1 MRPNALKLGEKIMF
15 FRILINFII
24 GYVRVAVEGYYIERF
39 INICKN
45 EKIAVWNLKR
55 NNDVKLFLNV
65 GLKDYRRILKVAKK
79 TKCKVKIQRKRGV
92 PFVLNR
98 YKKRKIFGI
107 LLMLLIATTIFS
119 SNFIWNI
126 EVRVENDEKVDNIV
140 QDLEEMGLKTGEWK
154 SKVNIKD
161 VISKVR
167 LKRQDIAWM
176 GIELKG
182 TNAIVKI
189 AKAKEKPQILDENE
203 YCNIVSDK
211 TGVITK
217 ISAQN
222 GTAVVKVG
230 DTITKGTPLINGW
243 LEGKYTGLRYVHAK
257 GEIEAKVWH
266 TRSTKV
272 ECNQVIKEG
281 TGNEENKYSI
291 KFNNFKINLQKKLSK
306 FEIYDTITSENKLKI
321 FSDFYLPIAIEKTTY
336 KEQKEKNITYTPE
349 EAKNIGIVQLQKEL
363 DGEIENK
370 ENIVNKNINFYERP
384 EAVEVYV
391 TYEVLENVGTEEKIV
406 F

>member
-1 MRPNALKLGEKIMF
+1 MF

-272 ECNQVIKEG
+272 EYNQVIKEG

-321 FSDFYLPIAIEKTTY
+321 FSDFYFPIAIEKTTY